1 MPYHWYET
9 ANIHPFT
16 LQDLLDWS
24 RESGVR
30 VVSGYAYENGAVRNL
45 GADDNLHAEEVLIV
59 VEK

>member
-1 MPYHWYET
+1 
-9 ANIHPFT
+9 

-24 RESGVR
+24 RGSGVR
-30 VVSGYAYENGAVRNL
+30 VVSGYAYENGAVRTL